1 MQYVE
6 MSIEEALKIFK
17 GDVSKTVLVAVKDL
31 EKDDDIQSFEKV
43 GISRCKRI
51 IKSSSTIIGIDDDFD
66 LLKQLLL
73 YSSKQN
79 IQSIKPIGTMTRIV
93 YKE

>member
-1 MQYVE
+1 MEYIE
-6 MSIEEALKIFK
+6 MSIEDALKIFK

-31 EKDDDIQSFEKV
+31 EKDDDVQFFEKIGV
-43 GISRCKRI
+43 SRCKRI
-51 IKSSSTIIGIDDDFD
+51 IKSSSTIIGIDDD

-73 YSSKQN
+73 YSRKQN
-79 IQSIKPIGTMTRIV
+79 IQSIKPIGIMTRIV

>member
-17 GDVSKTVLVAVKDL
+17 GDVSKTVFVAVKDL

-43 GISRCKRI
+43 GVSRCKRI
-51 IKSSSTIIGIDDDFD
+51 IKSSSTIIGIDDD
-66 LLKQLLL
+66 LIRQLLL

>member
-43 GISRCKRI
+43 GISRCKE
-51 IKSSSTIIGIDDDFD
+51 S
-66 LLKQLLL
+66 
-73 YSSKQN
+73 
-79 IQSIKPIGTMTRIV
+79 
-93 YKE
+93 

>member
-51 IKSSSTIIGIDDDFD
+51 IKSSSTIIGIDDDL

>member
-43 GISRCKRI
+43 GVSRCKRI
-51 IKSSSTIIGIDDDFD
+51 IKSSSTIIGIDDD

-73 YSSKQN
+73 YSRKQN
-79 IQSIKPIGTMTRIV
+79 IQSIKPIGIMTRIV

>member
-31 EKDDDIQSFEKV
+31 EKDDDIQSFKKV
-43 GISRCKRI
+43 GVSRCKRI
-51 IKSSSTIIGIDDDFD
+51 IKSSSTIIGIDDD

-73 YSSKQN
+73 YSRKQN
-79 IQSIKPIGTMTRIV
+79 IQSIKPIGIMTRIV

>member
-51 IKSSSTIIGIDDDFD
+51 IKSSSTIIGIDDD

-73 YSSKQN
+73 YSKKQN

>member
-1 MQYVE
+1 MEYIE
-6 MSIEEALKIFK
+6 MNIEDALKIFK

-43 GISRCKRI
+43 GVSRCKRI
-51 IKSSSTIIGIDDDFD
+51 IKSSSTIIGIDDD

>member
-6 MSIEEALKIFK
+6 MNIEEALKIFK

-43 GISRCKRI
+43 GVSRCKRI
-51 IKSSSTIIGIDDDFD
+51 IKSSSTIIGIDDD
-66 LLKQLLL
+66 LIRQLLL

>member
-43 GISRCKRI
+43 GRI
-51 IKSSSTIIGIDDDFD
+51 IKSSSTIIGIDDD

>member
-1 MQYVE
+1 MQYVK

-43 GISRCKRI
+43 GVSRCKRI
-51 IKSSSTIIGIDDDFD
+51 IKSSSTIIGIDDD
-66 LLKQLLL
+66 LIRQLLL
-73 YSSKQN
+73 YSKKQN

>member
-43 GISRCKRI
+43 GKTGRYWC
-51 IKSSSTIIGIDDDFD
+51 
-66 LLKQLLL
+66 
-73 YSSKQN
+73 YSFQ
-79 IQSIKPIGTMTRIV
+79 
-93 YKE
+93 

>member
-31 EKDDDIQSFEKV
+31 EKDDDIQPFEKV

-51 IKSSSTIIGIDDDFD
+51 IKSSSTIIGIDDD

-93 YKE
+93 YNE